1 MNFGQLEEEFNRLQQ
16 RKAELA
22 VQRGELVKPVSE
34 LRAKLDA
41 VMKERM
47 TGLTETQVDGLLNK
61 MRTFNVDIKQIHV
74 KSVDSGGSLRVVPSG
89 NSRTTHADQSGHG
102 RPGSFY
108 QPPHQSA
115 VADS

>member
-1 MNFGQLEEEFNRLQQ
+1 MQQ

-22 VQRGELVKPVSE
+22 VRRGELVKPVGE

-74 KSVDSGGSLRVVPSG
+74 KSVDLVDRCESCHLGS
-89 NSRTTHADQSGHG
+89 SRTAH
-102 RPGSFY
+102 
-108 QPPHQSA
+108 
-115 VADS
+115 V